1 VRYKAVLKFRSRS
14 DNNAAMTNDQAGNQD
29 ESLESR
35 VKHLRA
41 VEGLSIRQ
49 IAKALSMGKERVGRI
64 ISGRELVKI
73 PKQTVVAPYE
83 RLIEEWYQ
91 EHPYLQAQQVYVRLK
106 PYGYTGSYV
115 RLVLHTR
122 KYRRRSKKPIFHEL
136 EFLPGEEAQVDWM
149 QWRIPSGMMY
159 GFVFLLAW
167 SRYVYVRFYPRCTM
181 EFFQDGHIEAFREIG
196 GIPRKCRYDNLAS
209 VVIKRTPELKLNA
222 QFMDFCRHYSFGVR
236 PCTVRRPNE
245 KGRVERVIRD
255 IKDFLRVTPCE
266 TIAQLNK
273 QTSLWRQ
280 ERNKRLHR
288 TTERPP
294 AEMLKEEKLIA
305 LPQIHYQPRRS
316 IVVTV
321 GKTGF
326 VSFETNRYSVP
337 SSGPTLELM
346 AYPEHIELHDKGR
359 KIADHKRSFLR
370 SRKIENPLHRERLL
384 SITPN
389 YKYQRIYQLMS
400 NMDLCVRQF
409 LAAAEQDGQEPV
421 AIAYALFKLIKQV
434 SKGMLLSAIREAN
447 QGGMC
452 RVKHLVHILNLPHKT
467 RDNPVY
473 PQDQRLLDI
482 TYEGRDLSEYDN
494 LK

>member
-1 VRYKAVLKFRSRS
+1 
-14 DNNAAMTNDQAGNQD
+14 MTNDQGGRD
-29 ESLESR
+29 IESLESR

-49 IAKALSMGKERVGRI
+49 IAKALSMGKKRVTRI
-64 ISGRELVKI
+64 INGQSIQK
-73 PKQTVVAPYE
+73 PSKQTLLAPYE

-91 EHPYLQAQQVYVRLK
+91 QHPYLLAQQAYDRLK
-106 PYGYTGSYV
+106 PYGYSGGYGI
-115 RLVLHTR
+115 LAAHTR
-122 KYRRRSKKPIFHEL
+122 KYRRTSKKPVFHEL
-136 EFLPGEEAQVDWM
+136 EFLPGEEAQVDWAL
-149 QWRIPSGMMY
+149 WRIPSGIVY
-159 GFVFLLAW
+159 GFIFLLAW

-181 EFFQDGHIEAFREIG
+181 EFFLDGHIEAFREIG
-196 GIPRKCRYDNLAS
+196 GVPRKGRYDNLTS

-222 QFMDFCRHYSFGVR
+222 QFMDFCRHYSFGVH

-266 TIAQLNK
+266 TIVELNK

-280 ERNKRLHR
+280 ERNNRVHR

-294 AEMLKEEKLIA
+294 AEMLKEEKLVA

-316 IVVTV
+316 IVVSV

-359 KIADHKRSFLR
+359 KIATHKRSFLR
-370 SRKIENPLHRERLL
+370 SQKIENPLHRERLL

-400 NMDLCVRQF
+400 NMDRCVRQF
-409 LAAAEQDGQEPV
+409 LSAAEQDGQETV
-421 AIAYALFKLIKQV
+421 AVAYELFKLIKQV

-447 QGGMC
+447 QGGIC

-467 RDNPVY
+467 QDNPVY